1 MVKVGAQRMLNGCV
15 EELDPKPVACNEG
28 EMTQGMKGALVPKV
42 NSRMTGEPISG
53 GTEAAL

>member
-1 MVKVGAQRMLNGCV
+1 MLNGCV